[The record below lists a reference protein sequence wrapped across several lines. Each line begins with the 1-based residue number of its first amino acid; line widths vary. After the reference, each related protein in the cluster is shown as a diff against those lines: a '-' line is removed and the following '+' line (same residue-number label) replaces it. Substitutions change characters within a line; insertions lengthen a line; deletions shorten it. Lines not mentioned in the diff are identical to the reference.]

1 MRERL
6 TKELDLLRKHF
17 SAVEYVEDGWFRV
30 SDYSLPAGW
39 NRASTDIAFCARA
52 EYPGTPPY
60 GIYVPVGIR
69 FNEQVPASYQE
80 PASQQP
86 PFGGT
91 WGIFSWQAEEATW
104 RPAAT
109 VEAGSNLSNWARGVE
124 QRFREGA

>member
-6 TKELDLLRKHF
+6 GRELELLRRHF
-17 SAVEYVEDGWFRV
+17 PAVEYVEDGWFRV
-30 SDYSLPAGW
+30 PGYRLPPGW
-39 NRASTDIAFCARA
+39 NRASTDIAFWARA

-60 GIYVPVGIR
+60 GIYVPAGIR
-69 FNEQVPASYQE
+69 FKEQNPGNYQE
-80 PASQQP
+80 PSSPQP

-91 WGIFSWQAEEATW
+91 WGIFSWQTEEATW

-109 VEAGSNLSNWARGVE
+109 IEGGSNLLNWVRGVE